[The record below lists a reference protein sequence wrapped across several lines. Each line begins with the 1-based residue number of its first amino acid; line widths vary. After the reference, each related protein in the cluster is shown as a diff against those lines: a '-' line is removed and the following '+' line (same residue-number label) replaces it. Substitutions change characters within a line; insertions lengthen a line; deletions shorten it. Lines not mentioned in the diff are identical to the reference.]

1 MGRQSPVLAS
11 HHHSYHPRSA
21 RSAAAAATSSS
32 SSFTVRLTELLL
44 VLAAGWAV
52 VYLTFMF
59 APRRGPAAAPYLSDP
74 VLISY
79 AYFEKDAIQL
89 ANFEYFLAVGS
100 HYPLLHSNMHW
111 VFVVSGE
118 KCSPCPGLYSGMSE
132 REGADLTAIGIK
144 EASYNAKF
152 TLLVRSENVGMDLGA
167 HNATLEWL
175 SYRGTLSRYK
185 YFIFLNSSVKGPFLP
200 AWTPPE
206 WHWTAAYLAAFQ
218 PPPTTIQSGH
228 ASAALLPGFRSAGS
242 GGPPVHAVSSSLVC
256 LPPDDA
262 AGPGPRLE
270 SWAFALDQEGLA
282 AAVDFDVFLLRG
294 CKLCKDE
301 GRGVVV
307 GGEYGIT
314 KAMFESGYNIATLMS
329 RYARGI
335 DWTDQRHWSCN
346 DNVHPSRAG
355 LYDGISMH
363 PYETVFVKSS
373 WHVAEPYTKRYSQWQ
388 LQHLLGKSGTEGQY
402 NRRLYLYG
410 VSKKA
415 EAPRD
420 LEAAYKPI
428 LD

>member
-1 MGRQSPVLAS
+1 
-11 HHHSYHPRSA
+11 
-21 RSAAAAATSSS
+21 
-32 SSFTVRLTELLL
+32 
-44 VLAAGWAV
+44 
-52 VYLTFMF
+52 
-59 APRRGPAAAPYLSDP
+59 

-79 AYFEKDAIQL
+79 AYYEKDAIQL
-89 ANFEYFLAVGS
+89 SNFEYFLAVGS

-144 EASYNAKF
+144 EASFNSKF

-175 SYRGTLSRYK
+175 SYRGTLGRYK

-218 PPPTTIQSGH
+218 PPPTAIQSGH
-228 ASAALLPGFRSAGS
+228 SSAALLPGFRSIGS
-242 GGPPVHAVSSSLVC
+242 NGPPVHAVSSSLVC

-262 AGPGPRLE
+262 AGPGPRIE
-270 SWAFALDQEGLA
+270 SWAFALDQDGLA
-282 AAVDFDVFLLRG
+282 AAVEYDVFVLRG
-294 CKLCKDE
+294 CKLCKE
-301 GRGVVV
+301 ENRGVVV

-346 DNVHPSRAG
+346 DNVHPSRSG

-363 PYETVFVKSS
+363 PYETVFIKSS
-373 WHVAEPYTKRYSQWQ
+373 WHVADPYTKRYSQWQ

-402 NRRLYLYG
+402 NRKLYLYG

-420 LEAAYKPI
+420 LEAAYKPV
-428 LD
+428 LT